1 MTSAAETARLDR
13 LTRQIQAASA
23 PIVWLRGMAGAGKST
38 VLRALTAQGAEPG
51 GRRVMDLDAG
61 QADAA
66 DAALRLIKAR
76 LDAGEGLLI
85 ASRPS
90 SALAQV
96 LLRDAAY
103 GRTLTLG
110 DGDLFFSASEL
121 EGALGADGA
130 AVYAQ
135 TGGWPLLVGAA
146 LAGRGA
152 DMRAL
157 LPDFLDTEGLPSLSH
172 PVVVAL
178 FAAAEAPFPASAA
191 QELFGAIEGLHPLLR
206 AGPLGVELASAWCA
220 EAIVALQAKP
230 NLWRRATTDSLVRVY
245 ARHGEPARAIQALNG
260 LGQSH
265 MACAVYEA
273 AGGPYLALQ
282 QEAADW
288 KGLIDSFP
296 AGLDQ
301 RRESLVLG
309 RVWEALSAG
318 RPAIA
323 QARLE
328 SHFPGLPVDLR
339 SMRYSHRPHA
349 ILFRLMIEAEVWTGP
364 PREVVESWLL
374 LDALLEPEAIAARGM
389 LMGAFA
395 HALAWAGEA
404 ASAARRLRA
413 WRERGGL
420 EARPGLERRLGLS
433 QAHLDLGL
441 GDLDRAQQGLDEAGR
456 GGRTADAID
465 ALIAFE
471 RGQPPATDGVAQAGD
486 WPGLSWD
493 LMRMRVVDRLWREG
507 LAASLDELTD
517 QASLVRR
524 RHGGVDER
532 AVQGLKI
539 RLHQMARRHAEAGA
553 LIAGLGAPPDE
564 EPFVLEETLL
574 RLRAALV
581 ERRLDAAAT
590 SLALEAAEQG
600 EPPARARI
608 TLAVLRAHLH
618 HRQGEAADCR
628 RQAAVAVRL
637 AAAQGQIAPLI
648 EDAELFEAP
657 LGQMLGQPAAFP
669 ESLILAA
676 ETIRQRLRRTPSTAG
691 HARDAAGLSRQE
703 HRVLDQ
709 LSDGKSNKE
718 IARALGI
725 TDSTVKFHLRSLFAR
740 FEVAGRKALIDAAR
754 RRGVIK

>member
-1 MTSAAETARLDR
+1 MTPAAETARLDR
-13 LTRQIQAASA
+13 LTRQIKAAAA
-23 PIVWLRGMAGAGKST
+23 PIIWLRGMAGSGKST
-38 VLRALTAQGAEPG
+38 LLRALIAQEAEPG
-51 GRRVMDLDAG
+51 GRRVIDLDAG
-61 QADAA
+61 RDDAPE
-66 DAALRLIKAR
+66 AALTLIRERLG
-76 LDAGEGLLI
+76 AGEGLLI

-90 SALAQV
+90 SALTQV

-110 DGDLFFSASEL
+110 DAELFFSPAEL
-121 EGALGADGA
+121 EGALGPDGLT
-130 AVYAQ
+130 VHAQ

-146 LAGRGA
+146 LGGRGA
-152 DMRAL
+152 AMRAL
-157 LPDFLDTEGLPSLSH
+157 LPDFLNTEGLPSLSH

-191 QELFGAIEGLHPLLR
+191 VELFGAIEGLHPLLR
-206 AGPLGVELASAWCA
+206 AGASGVELASAWCA
-220 EAIVALQAKP
+220 EAIRALQTKP

-245 ARHGEPARAIQALNG
+245 ARHGEPVRAIQALNG
-260 LGQSH
+260 LGQSR
-265 MACAVYEA
+265 MACEVYDD
-273 AGGPYLALQ
+273 AGGPYLALRR
-282 QEAADW
+282 EAADW

-328 SHFPGLPVDLR
+328 AHFPGLPVDLR
-339 SMRYSHRPHA
+339 AMRYSHRPHA
-349 ILFRLMIEAEVWTGP
+349 ILFRLMIEAEVWSGP
-364 PREVVESWLL
+364 PRDVVESWLL
-374 LDALLEPEAIAARGM
+374 LDALLEPEALAARGM
-389 LMGAFA
+389 LMRAFA
-395 HALAWAGEA
+395 HALAWAGDPA
-404 ASAARRLRA
+404 GAARRLRA
-413 WRERGGL
+413 WREGRRQT
-420 EARPGLERRLGLS
+420 AWPGLDRRLALS
-433 QAHLDLGL
+433 QAHLDLWRGE
-441 GDLDRAQQGLDEAGR
+441 LDQARRGVDEAGPA
-456 GGRTADAID
+456 GPVASAVG

-471 RGQPPATDGVAQAGD
+471 RGQAPAVDDAPHAAS

-507 LAASLDELTD
+507 LAASLDHLTD

-539 RLHQMARRHAEAGA
+539 RLHQMARRHAEAAA
-553 LIAGLGAPPDE
+553 LIAGLGSPLGE
-564 EPFVLEETLL
+564 GGFVLEETLL

-581 ERRLDAAAT
+581 ERRLDAAAAGQ
-590 SLALEAAEQG
+590 ALEAAEQG

-608 TLAVLRAHLH
+608 TLAVLRAYLH
-618 HRQGEAADCR
+618 HRLGEAADCR
-628 RQAAVAVRL
+628 RHAAAAVRL
-637 AAAQGQIAPLI
+637 ASAQGQLAPLI
-648 EDAELFEAP
+648 EDAELFEGP
-657 LGQMLGQPAAFP
+657 LAQMLAQRAAFP
-669 ESLILAA
+669 ESLVIAA
-676 ETIRQRLRRTPSTAG
+676 ETIRQRLRRTPSTAS

-718 IARALGI
+718 IARSLGI

-740 FEVAGRKALIDAAR
+740 FDVGGRKALIDAAR